1 MALSALEQTQL
12 AVVAFVKLPQTGG
25 RIAGNA
31 FGVASARCVLR
42 GIDVDDG
49 IRAPPGGIA
58 RARLGRSAA
67 RPLCPEDARALDADD
82 VTE

>member
-49 IRAPPGGIA
+49 IRAPPRRNRPRTAGKIRRTAPLPPKTPA
-58 RARLGRSAA
+58 RST
-67 RPLCPEDARALDADD
+67 P
-82 VTE
+82 TT